1 LALELLYPHFLESNQ
16 ARKRISILSEKTQ
29 LRALYEGMARTYAIA
44 KDFQHAR
51 DCIRKAL
58 EQLDRAAGMDPDDKK
73 TYADQIRETEELTEQ

>member
-1 LALELLYPHFLESNQ
+1 
-16 ARKRISILSEKTQ
+16 
-29 LRALYEGMARTYAIA
+29 MARTYAIA

-58 EQLDRAAGMDPDDKK
+58 EQLDRAAGVDPEDKK